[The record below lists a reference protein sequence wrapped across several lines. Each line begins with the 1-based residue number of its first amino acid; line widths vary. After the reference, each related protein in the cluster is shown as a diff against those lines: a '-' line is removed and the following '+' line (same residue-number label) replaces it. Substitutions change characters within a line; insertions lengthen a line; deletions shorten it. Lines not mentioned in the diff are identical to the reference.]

1 MAILL
6 SSLKLPK
13 KTLPSIGFIPKD
25 LSHLGYGLAL
35 ASLCFAFAYALEMAI
50 LTIQGAQA
58 HLSIYATV
66 FSLNGQA
73 TQHTGLL
80 FILMCLFFN
89 LINVI
94 MEEGVFRGLFL
105 SLLSPDYGF
114 KEANNLSALLF
125 GIWHWVMPL
134 RAYHDGSIN
143 LAPALAM
150 ALAYS
155 LLAGLM
161 ALK

>member
-134 RAYHDGSIN
+134 RAYHDGSMN
-143 LAPALAM
+143 LAPAS
-150 ALAYS
+150 S
-155 LLAGLM
+155 L
-161 ALK
+161 